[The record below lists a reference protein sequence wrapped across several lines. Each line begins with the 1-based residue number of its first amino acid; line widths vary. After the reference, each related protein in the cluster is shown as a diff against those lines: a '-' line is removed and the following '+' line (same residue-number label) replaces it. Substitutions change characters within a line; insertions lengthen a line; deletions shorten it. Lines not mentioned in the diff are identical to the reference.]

1 MTYCFETFPGMSL
14 YSQQEGGRM
23 GTEQYWTATT
33 NGSCKLDSGEESTK
47 AIWPQD
53 PFPRAGHRQRD
64 HRAQEPAGRLHT
76 EALLWGIP
84 METQNK
90 PTCHKSNLDTWQ
102 CFVPGNSFQYFSWSI
117 LEELLPQVLQKM
129 YINTWKTQDSQPLF
143 SMPTQAAKLQPLP
156 FNREKPS
163 SSKPCGKWLQHI
175 SLTSRGQ
182 PSTRIQNSIC
192 RLLFKFLFKIREK
205 EVLTIISVG

>member
-1 MTYCFETFPGMSL
+1 MVLRPLPQGRSQAEGPPCPGARWAAAHRGPAVR
-14 YSQQEGGRM
+14 YPDGN
-23 GTEQYWTATT
+23 TEQTHM
-33 NGSCKLDSGEESTK
+33 
-47 AIWPQD
+47 PQ
-53 PFPRAGHRQRD
+53 
-64 HRAQEPAGRLHT
+64 
-76 EALLWGIP
+76 I
-84 METQNK
+84 
-90 PTCHKSNLDTWQ
+90 NLDTWQ
-102 CFVPGNSFQYFSWSI
+102 CFVPVNSFQYFSWSI
-117 LEELLPQVLQKM
+117 LEELLPQALQKM

-143 SMPTQAAKLQPLP
+143 STPKQAARLQPLP

-175 SLTSRGQ
+175 SLTTRGQ